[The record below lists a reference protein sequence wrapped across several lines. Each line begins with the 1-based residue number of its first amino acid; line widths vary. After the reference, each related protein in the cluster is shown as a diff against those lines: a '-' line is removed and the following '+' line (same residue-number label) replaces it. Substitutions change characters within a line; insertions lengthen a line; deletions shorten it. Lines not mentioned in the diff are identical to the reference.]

1 MFKKLLAV
9 LVVSFVLVGCGD
21 GSPKMDV
28 SSKETFQT
36 SMTEMSAKLDPQDKD
51 DFGRAVMKVLFA
63 AGAEFG
69 NDEAKIQQSLKDKLG
84 GKTAKEIIKEY
95 ANN

>member
-1 MFKKLLAV
+1 
-9 LVVSFVLVGCGD
+9 
-21 GSPKMDV
+21 
-28 SSKETFQT
+28 
-36 SMTEMSAKLDPQDKD
+36 MTEMTAKLEGQDKN
-51 DFGRAVMKVLFA
+51 DFSRAVMKVIFA

-69 NDEAKIQQSLKDKLG
+69 NDEAKIQQALKDKLG